1 MGWRN
6 LMKYIENIVINSPL
20 VPPEEIFASSYE
32 DWINNE
38 QDKTFYANEIF
49 LPKIMVEL
57 GIVKSISEIRRNK
70 PELVRELNDYDY
82 LEVKWGKKRLFI
94 LVGKTE

>member
-1 MGWRN
+1 
-6 LMKYIENIVINSPL
+6 MKYIENIVINSPL
-20 VPPEEIFASSYE
+20 VPPEEIFASSHE

-38 QDKTFYANEIF
+38 QDKTFYTNEVF

>member
-1 MGWRN
+1 
-6 LMKYIENIVINSPL
+6 MKYIENIVINSPL
-20 VPPEEIFASSYE
+20 VTPEEIFASSYE

-38 QDKTFYANEIF
+38 QDKTFYTNEIF
-49 LPKIMVEL
+49 LPRIMVEL
-57 GIVKSISEIRRNK
+57 GIVKSISEVRRNK

-94 LVGKTE
+94 LIGKTE

>member
-1 MGWRN
+1 
-6 LMKYIENIVINSPL
+6 MKRIENIVINSPL
-20 VPPEEIFASSYE
+20 VQPEEIFASSYE

-38 QDKTFYANEIF
+38 QDKTFYTNEIF
-49 LPKIMVEL
+49 LPRIMVEL
-57 GIVKSISEIRRNK
+57 GIVKSISEVRRNK

-94 LVGKTE
+94 LIGKTE